1 MEGFRCKF
9 FLATCVWLITSELAQ
24 AQLPAGSA
32 SKDNTVLSLF
42 DDGDELVPASLKQF
56 EGKIILL
63 FYYTP
68 W

>member
-1 MEGFRCKF
+1 MNGFRSKF
-9 FLATCVWLITSELAQ
+9 FLATCVWLIASGLAH
-24 AQLPAGSA
+24 AQLPVGSA
-32 SKDNTVLSLF
+32 SEDTALSLF